1 MSLSVLLN
9 INADWYIFPCATDF
23 TLFLQINQLF
33 YNKKSIFVYLDKT
46 YVTVLCTLLKTM

>member
-9 INADWYIFPCATDF
+9 INADWYIFPYATDF
-23 TLFLQINQLF
+23 TLFLQVNQLF
-33 YNKKSIFVYLDKT
+33 YNEKSIFVYLDKT

>member
-1 MSLSVLLN
+1 MSLSVLLD

-33 YNKKSIFVYLDKT
+33 YNEKSIFVYLDKT

>member
-9 INADWYIFPCATDF
+9 INADWYIFPYATDF

-33 YNKKSIFVYLDKT
+33 YNEKSIFVYLDKT
-46 YVTVLCTLLKTM
+46 CVTVLCTLLKTM

>member
-9 INADWYIFPCATDF
+9 INADWYIFPYATDF

-33 YNKKSIFVYLDKT
+33 YNEKSIFVYLDKT